1 MNKLVNSIQYKNEL
15 FSPEYIAKYG
25 YWLTI
30 SFIDSTAD
38 LPTLIPEDIV
48 ENSLTLKQSLCSKEF
63 LIYGGCVAS
72 ELSFKCYN
80 SELQTKQN
88 LSGAKIQFSIF
99 PIAKDGTT
107 ILTQKTP
114 LFTGWIESVQR
125 DPITGCLQ
133 ITAYDAFRRF
143 QNTSVGDWFD
153 GFVNRGVIVRD
164 IKDWAGVA
172 HYVGRPEQGDF
183 LNCLAHQMGFNWEE
197 TRLVYDKK
205 LNVYRYP
212 DRTIGEQCTGV
223 YGISDDNEVFVF
235 PYMQAAVPINRK
247 PENFSLTDAL
257 NQLCLANGSFAM
269 VSGDGGLSIIK
280 LMNAGIESIDNH
292 ADGTFSFSTTPD
304 NLILSEDEYDAES
317 LTYDESAAWGPH
329 TFVCD
334 PNPCL
339 TYTPPKQTA
348 DQLYEENRYTIRN
361 NFFIGDSD
369 FINEYFE
376 CDEYGTPKNIKDVPP
391 YIEKTKYNIYK
402 SDDIEFV
409 VYPNVCYGP
418 IVETQNLNTM
428 EYSVKAYS
436 DPTIKMGTNITI
448 YLDGSKH
455 IDSRI
460 ISRTLNFVSDR
471 AILAEYSANSAPYN
485 NCTFSD
491 DKYKTFTA
499 DMEKTKQALPTI
511 ACGGGVYKLK
521 TCKVLSKEEYDAIK
535 EKRDDTLYFVIE
547 PKG

>member
-1 MNKLVNSIQYKNEL
+1 MGELVNPIHYKNEL

-25 YWLTI
+25 YWLSI
-30 SFIDSTAD
+30 DFIDNTTG
-38 LPTLIPEDIV
+38 LPTLTPKDIV

-80 SELQTKQN
+80 SELQAKQDI
-88 LSGAKIQFSIF
+88 SGAKIQFSIL
-99 PIAKDGTT
+99 PYAKDGSG
-107 ILTQKTP
+107 ISSQKTP

-143 QNTSVGDWFD
+143 QNTDFGDWFD

-164 IKDWAGVA
+164 DQAPAGLKDGKFIN
-172 HYVGRPEQGDF
+172 RPEQADF
-183 LNCLAHQMGFNWEE
+183 LNCLAHQMGFNWKE
-197 TRLVYDKK
+197 TQLVYDKEH
-205 LNVYRYP
+205 NVYKYP
-212 DRTIGEQCTGV
+212 NNNSAPFHDS
-223 YGISDDNEVFVF
+223 SDKARFIF
-235 PYMQAAVPINRK
+235 PYQKAAVPINRK
-247 PENFSLTDAL
+247 PENFTLTDAL

-292 ADGTFSFSTTPD
+292 ADGTFSVSTTPD
-304 NLILSEDEYDAES
+304 DLILSENEYDSES

-329 TFVCD
+329 TFVCE

-339 TYTPPKQTA
+339 IYTPTKKTA

-376 CDEYGTPKNIKDVPP
+376 CDEYGTPKNINSIKP
-391 YIEKTKYNIYK
+391 YTEETKFGGEE
-402 SDDIEFV
+402 DADIV
-409 VYPNVCYGP
+409 IYPNVCYGP
-418 IVETQNLNTM
+418 IVETQDLNTM

-460 ISRTLNFVSDR
+460 TSRTLNFVSDR